1 MNIRR
6 IANNRYFSVG
16 ILGLC
21 AAVALGSYLLAS
33 DWVFRIG
40 YPLDDAWIHQT
51 YARNLGATGSWA
63 FIPGQPSAGS
73 TAPGWTLLL
82 AIGYFVNLNAYF
94 WTYLLGWAVLW
105 LLSLTATYGFRM
117 LLPQHAEW
125 GILAGLLVIFEW
137 HLTWAAGSGME
148 TLLSG
153 LIALAVLLWVI
164 SLADQNVHEINHL
177 GWQWLGL
184 GLLVG
189 LSVWVRP
196 DGITLLGVVG
206 LTLIMTDVELKTK
219 LRSGLNLSAGFLLAT
234 IPYLLFNLVLAGEV
248 FPNTFYAK
256 QAEYAILGSFPL
268 WERFI
273 NLFRQPLTGVG
284 IVLLPGLCWLGIDTL
299 RKRKWA
305 QVFSVFW
312 ILGYL
317 ILYAVRLP
325 VTYQHGRY
333 IMPLIPAFC
342 LLGLV
347 GMVLLVDLLA
357 EKKFG
362 KVIKIAWIMIAA
374 VILLAFW
381 ILGLRAYA
389 MDVAVI
395 ESEMVDTAQWI
406 GKNTEKESLVAAHD
420 IGALGYYADRNLLD
434 LAGLISP
441 EVIPF
446 IRDEAAL
453 RNHINKE
460 GANYLVTFPGWYPDL
475 VKSAEI
481 IYQTNGAFSP
491 MMGGENMGVYDWGQP

>member
-1 MNIRR
+1 MNLRR
-6 IANNRYFSVG
+6 ILNNRYYSAG
-16 ILGLC
+16 ILGFC
-21 AAVALGSYLLAS
+21 AVIALGSYLLAS

-40 YPLDDAWIHQT
+40 FPLDDAWIHQT
-51 YARNLGATGSWA
+51 YARNLGANGSWA

-82 AIGYFVNLNAYF
+82 AIGYLVNLNSF
-94 WTYLLGWAVLW
+94 VWTFFLGWVVLW
-105 LLSLTATYGFRM
+105 LLSLAAAYGFRM
-117 LLPQHAEW
+117 LLPHHAEY
-125 GILAGLLVIFEW
+125 GIFAGLSVIFEW

-153 LIALAVLLWVI
+153 LIALAVLLWMI
-164 SLADQNVHEINHL
+164 RLSNRIAHGINHL

-184 GLLVG
+184 GGLIG

-206 LTLIMTDVELKTK
+206 LTLIMTDVSLVSK
-219 LRSGLNLSAGFLLAT
+219 LRSGLILGAGFLLAAF
-234 IPYLLFNLVLAGEV
+234 PYLLFNLALAGEI

-256 QAEYAILGSFPL
+256 QAEYAILRNFPL
-268 WERFI
+268 WERFF
-273 NLFRQPLTGVG
+273 NLIRQPLTGVG
-284 IVLLPGLCWLGIDTL
+284 IVILPGFLWFGIESG

-305 QVFSVFW
+305 QVLSILW

-317 ILYAVRLP
+317 FLYVIRLP

-333 IMPLIPAFC
+333 IMPVIPAFC
-342 LLGLV
+342 LFGLV
-347 GMVLLVDLLA
+347 GMVLLVDLLD
-357 EKKFG
+357 EQNFG
-362 KVIKIAWIMIAA
+362 RIIKNAWIMIAA

-389 MDVAVI
+389 KDVAVI
-395 ESEMVDTAQWI
+395 ESEMVDTAHWVK
-406 GKNTEKESLVAAHD
+406 KNTDEESLVAAHD

-434 LAGLISP
+434 LAGLVSP

-453 RNHINKE
+453 RKHLNKE
-460 GANYLVTFPGWYPDL
+460 RANYLVTFPGWYPDL
-475 VKSAEI
+475 VQSAGLI
-481 IYQTNGAFSP
+481 FQTNGEFSP
-491 MMGGENMGVYDWGQP
+491 MMGGENMGVYVWE